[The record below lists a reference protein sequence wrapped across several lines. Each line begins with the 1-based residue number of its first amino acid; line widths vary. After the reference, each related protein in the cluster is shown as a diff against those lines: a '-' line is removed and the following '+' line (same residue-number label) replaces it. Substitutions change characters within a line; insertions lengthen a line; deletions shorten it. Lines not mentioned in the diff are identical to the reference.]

1 MVRIGLHVESS
12 GVEQLYA
19 TSFRAHQT
27 FAAHVV
33 QDADDNLAYRPD
45 RTRQLILAGPG
56 DQLSAH
62 LLFCRQVEQMPGEAL
77 ADCGEGARLYLAD
90 VLRYPCAGLAEQRSH
105 HANVSLG

>member
-33 QDADDNLAYRPD
+33 QDADDNLAHRPD
-45 RTRQLILAGPG
+45 GTSELVLAGPR
-56 DQLSAH
+56 DQLRAH
-62 LLFCRQVEQMPGEAL
+62 LLLCCQVEQMPGFL
-77 ADCGEGARLYLAD
+77 
-90 VLRYPCAGLAEQRSH
+90 VAGFSAEQLDAHEDRGQGVIEVVGHS
-105 HANVSLG
+105 AGK